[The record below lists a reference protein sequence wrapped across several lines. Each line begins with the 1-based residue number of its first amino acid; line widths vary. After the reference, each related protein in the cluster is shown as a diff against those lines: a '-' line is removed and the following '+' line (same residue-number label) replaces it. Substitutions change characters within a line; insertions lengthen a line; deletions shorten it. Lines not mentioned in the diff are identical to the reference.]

1 MILVLYD
8 VITFVSIKHRIGHDP
23 NVYAVINF
31 VSIAS
36 YDIVV

>member
-1 MILVLYD
+1 MLYD
-8 VITFVSIKHRIGHDP
+8 VINLVSIKHWIRLDP